1 VSTPQHFS
9 KAEIERYSRH
19 LLLDEVGTA
28 GQAKLKSAK
37 VLCVGTGGLG
47 SPVLMYL
54 AAAGVG
60 RIGIVDFD
68 VVDASNLHRQ
78 ILHGTSAVGKAKVLS
93 ACERLMDINP
103 HIQLDVFEEVLNSEN
118 ALRII
123 EAYDIV
129 VDGTDNFPSR
139 YLINDACVILGK
151 PNVYGSIFKFE
162 GQVSVFNSKGGWL
175 RPVGWKSLTPDAKKA
190 ARMAQKDWLYDDD
203 IQGPHYRDLYPE
215 PPPPGLV
222 PSCAEGGVLGVL
234 PGVIGSIQA
243 TEVIKLILGAGRTL
257 SGRMLCYDALKMT
270 FKEFKLQADPNT
282 APITGL
288 IDYKQFC
295 GYSIQEEITSQ
306 KPIQSLTVSEFQT
319 RQADGWKPYVLDV
332 RKENEANIVSF
343 PFVDRRH
350 SHDTIDEILSE
361 LPQDRDIL
369 VHCKTGGRSLK
380 AARTLINAGFSSI
393 FNLEGG
399 IVAWAEHIDPSM
411 PKY

>member
-1 VSTPQHFS
+1 
-9 KAEIERYSRH
+9 
-19 LLLDEVGTA
+19 
-28 GQAKLKSAK
+28 
-37 VLCVGTGGLG
+37 
-47 SPVLMYL
+47 MYL

-78 ILHGTSAVGKAKVLS
+78 ILHGTSSVGKAKVTS
-93 ACERLMDINP
+93 ASERLMDINP
-103 HIQLDVFEEVLNSEN
+103 HIQLDVFEEALNSEN
-118 ALRII
+118 ALKII

-162 GQVSVFNSKGGWL
+162 GQVSVFNAKGGWL
-175 RPVGWKSLTPDAKKA
+175 RPAGWESWTSDAKKA
-190 ARMAQKDWLYDDD
+190 ARLAQKDWLYDDH

-243 TEVIKLILGAGRTL
+243 TEVIKIILGVGRTL

-270 FKEFKLQADPNT
+270 FKEFKLQADPT
-282 APITGL
+282 TEKITGL

-295 GYSIQEEITSQ
+295 GVPNKEDKKSSG
-306 KPIQSLTVSEFQT
+306 PIQSLSVFELQT
-319 RQADGWKPYVLDV
+319 RLAEGWKPYVLDV

-343 PFVDRRH
+343 PFVSRRH
-350 SHDTIDEILSE
+350 SHSTIDEILMD
-361 LPQDRDIL
+361 LPHDRDIL
-369 VHCKTGGRSLK
+369 VHCKTGGRSRK
-380 AARTLINAGFSSI
+380 AAQALIDAGFTSVI
-393 FNLEGG
+393 NLDGG
-399 IVAWAEHIDPSM
+399 ILAWAEHIDPSI